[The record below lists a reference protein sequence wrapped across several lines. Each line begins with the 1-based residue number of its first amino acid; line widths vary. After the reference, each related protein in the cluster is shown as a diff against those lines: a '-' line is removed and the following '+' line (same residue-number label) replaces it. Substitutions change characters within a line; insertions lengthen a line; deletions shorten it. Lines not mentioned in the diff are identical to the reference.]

1 MSEPDPDPATPP
13 ITVVVSTRNRSDC
26 VIGAIRSILAN
37 DYPNFELLVID
48 QSDTDDTEKAL
59 QPFLADRRFSYVPS
73 ATIGVSSGRNIGI
86 EHAKSEFI
94 AITDDDCEAPS
105 DWLREMIKALQSDDR
120 IGMVFGNVL
129 AGDHLSH
136 NGFIPTYERKEPYLA
151 ESVRDKNRVRGI
163 GACMGLRRSICRAV
177 KGFDPMLGPGA
188 PLRCHEEGDLAIRM
202 LMAGYAVFETP
213 DIKIIHHGFRT
224 WKQGRDLAL
233 RNYYGIGAA
242 LAKYVKLR
250 RRFIVPVIAYEW
262 GHEALGQFVR
272 NLVVQRRL
280 SGATPIVAFCRG
292 FWAGLRQ
299 PVDPITGLYRAR

>member
-213 DIKIIHHGFRT
+213 
-224 WKQGRDLAL
+224 
-233 RNYYGIGAA
+233 
-242 LAKYVKLR
+242 
-250 RRFIVPVIAYEW
+250 EW